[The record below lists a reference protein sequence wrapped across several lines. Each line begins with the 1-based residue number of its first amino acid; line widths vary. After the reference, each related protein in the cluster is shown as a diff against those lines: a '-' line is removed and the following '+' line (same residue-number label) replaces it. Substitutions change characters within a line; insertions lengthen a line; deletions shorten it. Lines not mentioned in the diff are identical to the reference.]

1 MKPEEAFRHRIE
13 GVANAVQSYCFNCPA
28 DGKDTQAIA
37 LVGMTAKTTDRDRY
51 IRNNIFSPGLELHNY
66 SPSRL
71 RACCMPFSK
80 ARIR

>member
-1 MKPEEAFRHRIE
+1 
-13 GVANAVQSYCFNCPA
+13 
-28 DGKDTQAIA
+28 
-37 LVGMTAKTTDRDRY
+37 MTAKTTDRDRH
-51 IRNNIFSPGLELHNY
+51 IRNNIFSPGLDLHNY